1 MRMTEWEW
9 KAKVSIFS
17 AAMLVGQLCHF
28 GQFCQLWRVEACVAG
43 VIASHVKSLR
53 GCFPPIWLLA
63 ILTLGGATLWTTPS
77 LAHFELRALHF
88 HVAKLLH
95 TLLLNIQVDLKNSHQ
110 SIMWTT
116 LKFFFALVTL
126 IFHPFLLF
134 FPCYLFLSFR
144 LFISFCSFCLFIILS
159 FYLRWS

>member
-43 VIASHVKSLR
+43 VIASHVKSLQ
-53 GCFPPIWLLA
+53 GCFRPIWLLA

-77 LAHFELRALHF
+77 LAHFENRALHF
-88 HVAKLLH
+88 HLAKLLH
-95 TLLLNIQVDLKNSHQ
+95 TLLYNTLVDLKNLRQNTMLKALDIFFLHYLLW
-110 SIMWTT
+110 SINTS
-116 LKFFFALVTL
+116 LCL
-126 IFHPFLLF
+126 IVVSQLSLSVFQTFYLL
-134 FPCYLFLSFR
+134 LSF
-144 LFISFCSFCLFIILS
+144 
-159 FYLRWS
+159 

>member
-53 GCFPPIWLLA
+53 GCFRPIWLLA

-77 LAHFELRALHF
+77 LAHFEHRALHF
-88 HVAKLLH
+88 HLAKLLH
-95 TLLLNIQVDLKNSHQ
+95 TLEHSGWFEEFAPKPYVKNFRYFFLHYLLW
-110 SIMWTT
+110 SINTS
-116 LKFFFALVTL
+116 LCL
-126 IFHPFLLF
+126 IVVSQLSLSVFQTFYLL
-134 FPCYLFLSFR
+134 LSF
-144 LFISFCSFCLFIILS
+144 
-159 FYLRWS
+159 